1 MTRGIHPCVVEQSTC
16 GEQCLLEPPLL
27 FLVVAVIRRP
37 VNLVVTT
44 VDESMSWLLRQLGRA
59 RPCAARALTRRR
71 EVVFHRQREWD
82 SIRSRGHRMDTSTS
96 AQVTIAVLLDGTLV
110 CAHGVSRVNKAS
122 PEFSLRSHS
131 IPAPRLDV
139 VAQESVTVS
148 AAAAAAEGWLQ
159 RRRSKA
165 ARRGALS
172 HLARTLGCL
181 RRFPVRVSVES
192 RAHSAPD
199 ERVHA

>member
-1 MTRGIHPCVVEQSTC
+1 
-16 GEQCLLEPPLL
+16 
-27 FLVVAVIRRP
+27 VAVIRRP

-59 RPCAARALTRRR
+59 RPCAARALTRQR
-71 EVVFHRQREWD
+71 EVVFHRRREWD

-148 AAAAAAEGWLQ
+148 TCCSSSRGVDTTPALE
-159 RRRSKA
+159 SST
-165 ARRGALS
+165 ARRVVASRENARLSSTVPGAS
-172 HLARTLGCL
+172 ECGEQGAQRSG
-181 RRFPVRVSVES
+181 
-192 RAHSAPD
+192 
-199 ERVHA
+199 